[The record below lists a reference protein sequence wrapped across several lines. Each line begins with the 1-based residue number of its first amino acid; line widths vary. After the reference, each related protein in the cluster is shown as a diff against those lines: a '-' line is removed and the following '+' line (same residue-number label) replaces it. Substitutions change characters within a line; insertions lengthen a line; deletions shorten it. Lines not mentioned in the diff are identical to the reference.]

1 MKKQLFALLLAL
13 LMTAPAFLSCSES
26 GANEETAAETDAAAP
41 SADGEIAA
49 EETVDDSIDENG
61 YLSTAYAFEGD
72 GKHFEKSGYV
82 AWANY
87 LKSHYVDETL
97 IPE

>member
-1 MKKQLFALLLAL
+1 MEKVDKDPGEVQTMARIDNFNERLKEMCAEKECWYVDIYSMLL
-13 LMTAPAFLSCSES
+13 
-26 GANEETAAETDAAAP
+26 
-41 SADGEIAA
+41 
-49 EETVDDSIDENG
+49 DENG
-61 YLSTAYAFEGD
+61 YLSADYAFEGD

-87 LKSHYVDETL
+87 LKSHYVDESL